1 LGLATLR
8 CNPRLVTRRA
18 KRRPRQDSGFGDAG
32 TSSAVVWSVSEWRQ
46 KRSGICPAYVR
57 NHLERNFTAS
67 EPNTKWVTDITYIHT
82 AEDSLD
88 LGVVIDLCGGKV
100 VGWSMST
107 RQERHLVLKA
117 VLMA

>member
-1 LGLATLR
+1 
-8 CNPRLVTRRA
+8 
-18 KRRPRQDSGFGDAG
+18 
-32 TSSAVVWSVSEWRQ
+32 
-46 KRSGICPAYVR
+46 
-57 NHLERNFTAS
+57 
-67 EPNTKWVTDITYIHT
+67 VTDITYIHT

>member
-1 LGLATLR
+1 MHEVLTDEGETASPNR
-8 CNPRLVTRRA
+8 IVRLMARHGVRGIPQRR
-18 KRRPRQDSGFGDAG
+18 Q
-32 TSSAVVWSVSEWRQ
+32 WRQ
-46 KRSGICPAYVR
+46 KRSGIRPAYVR

-82 AEDSLD
+82 AEDWLD